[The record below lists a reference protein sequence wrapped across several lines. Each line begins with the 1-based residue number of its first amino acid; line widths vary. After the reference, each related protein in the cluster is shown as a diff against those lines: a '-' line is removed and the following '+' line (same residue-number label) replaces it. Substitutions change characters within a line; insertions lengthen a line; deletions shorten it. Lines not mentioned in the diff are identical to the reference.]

1 MNTDKLSYLYNLTT
15 EQINIHQNY
24 LNFSTDEYCCFHNP
38 EPFVQTELNE
48 YSKPIEFMAKYY
60 LHVNRDQFLGDVLSE
75 AKKIDGKSLIKYS
88 DSSYPNFE
96 LRDQVILQYITN
108 RPKTF
113 ILTVWPV
120 SAEFID
126 QIINFLQQNGIV
138 SVCREINL
146 SWLGSQNLVSHL
158 YNKILLTK
166 TSIDR
171 KLKFI
176 NSKLA
181 YTKFD
186 SSKTNKFYV
195 IVFENIYNLPISGT
209 GSIFKTQ
216 IREFIK
222 SLVLSKYPIANIE
235 LPDTVHIN
243 DFFYESIEYAQTY
256 FHSQTL
262 INLQKKILTNWL
274 DPTFYPSYLRLNALK
289 NWQIK
294 NLSSIESQRLILLTG
309 SCFLTTGIRKSGDI
323 DSIFI
328 NIKSNESRE
337 EELVKLIYK
346 DFYNEQTK
354 IPFIDSGMPDTIA
367 WKKSWSDSNNEFYKL
382 FKDGIDDFVIA
393 LDPRMYYYWNGLK
406 IMKLD
411 LTIKFKIHRYI
422 PSDYVDFIILNELYP
437 NITDVEIT
445 ISKDDIW
452 SNKPNRS
459 KEKINQLIIKSFDR
473 YLINDKRKININ
485 KYLLK

>member
-120 SAEFID
+120 SAEFIN

-222 SLVLSKYPIANIE
+222 SLVLSKYSTANIE

-243 DFFYESIEYAQTY
+243 DFFYESIEYAQT
-256 FHSQTL
+256 
-262 INLQKKILTNWL
+262 
-274 DPTFYPSYLRLNALK
+274 
-289 NWQIK
+289 
-294 NLSSIESQRLILLTG
+294 
-309 SCFLTTGIRKSGDI
+309 
-323 DSIFI
+323 FI
-328 NIKSNESRE
+328 
-337 EELVKLIYK
+337 VK
-346 DFYNEQTK
+346 
-354 IPFIDSGMPDTIA
+354 
-367 WKKSWSDSNNEFYKL
+367 
-382 FKDGIDDFVIA
+382 
-393 LDPRMYYYWNGLK
+393 
-406 IMKLD
+406 
-411 LTIKFKIHRYI
+411 H
-422 PSDYVDFIILNELYP
+422 
-437 NITDVEIT
+437 
-445 ISKDDIW
+445 
-452 SNKPNRS
+452 
-459 KEKINQLIIKSFDR
+459 
-473 YLINDKRKININ
+473 
-485 KYLLK
+485 